1 MHMYRHI
8 YTYIHITN
16 LCFRPWLSV
25 KVLSNLPLPVYDC
38 VLKGDSVC
46 VCVCVCACMR
56 MCDMRMCE
64 RECEWV
70 GGSALCVE
78 RCVLSWRCVC
88 VYVCVCMCVRVA
100 CPTGHHTHVYS
111 TTLRGIVTDHLHHI
125 HCGSRRQPP
134 LQTHT
139 CTTHSRTQG
148 DLCV

>member
-1 MHMYRHI
+1 MYRHI

-88 VYVCVCMCVRVA
+88 VYVCVCMYVCA
-100 CPTGHHTHVYS
+100 CSLPHGAPHSRIQHHTAWYSHRPLTPHPLRFKETAAPPNTHVHH
-111 TTLRGIVTDHLHHI
+111 TL
-125 HCGSRRQPP
+125 
-134 LQTHT
+134 THT
-139 CTTHSRTQG
+139 G
-148 DLCV
+148 